1 MRHPFIPIFAWLG
14 STTVGMTIRSSAALI
29 ALTQIIHLLGLAMLI
44 GTILMIDMTLMGVG
58 FRRHPAARIAR
69 ELAPWTIAGLIV
81 MLVSGPLILSSE
93 TLKCFESSF
102 FWMKMSALAVA
113 IAFYFLVHRPVARA
127 DPPVRPWRARLV
139 GSVSIALWLAV
150 ALAGKMIGIYGDDLR
165 VEPPPFRVGIDYS
178 AGRDV
183 LASAQS
189 PAKAAP
195 R

>member
-1 MRHPFIPIFAWLG
+1 MRDAFIPLFAWLG

-29 ALTQIIHLLGLAMLI
+29 ALTEIIHLVGLAMLI
-44 GTILMIDMTLMGVG
+44 GTILMTDMTLMGLG

-69 ELAPWTIAGLIV
+69 ELAPWTAAGLIV

-93 TLKCFESSF
+93 VLKCFESSF
-102 FWMKMSALAVA
+102 FWMKMSALVVA

-127 DPPVRPWRARLV
+127 DPPVRAWRARLV
-139 GSVSIALWLAV
+139 GGLSIALWLAV

-165 VEPPPFRVGIDYS
+165 AEPAPFRVRMIHSVGQT
-178 AGRDV
+178 V
-183 LASAQS
+183 LASTGR
-189 PAKAAP
+189 PAKTSP